1 MLQVYESLEKE
12 MDDIVMQAAE
22 QEEGADC
29 RVDEAERVLFSYGY
43 GANVPVTAKRRMKQ
57 SVQLARRILNLEKI
71 NSSHCK
77 EKEAL
82 KEEIREMRKK
92 LDAKEKLLL
101 EANQPMSYMLEGM
114 KRRDDDIGRLQEESE
129 KMGKKMVKLEKE
141 NGHLIDA
148 KRQLSLD
155 LDKLLSHREELEIIK
170 GVLMKM
176 SKGAELTDDNRKLGR
191 SLPQVNSRGE
201 INEGKLNDP
210 SPVVFTRDEPP
221 PLNKHKYNKFKTLQ
235 QS

>member
-1 MLQVYESLEKE
+1 M
-12 MDDIVMQAAE
+12 MQAAE
-22 QEEGADC
+22 QEEGSDC

-77 EKEAL
+77 EKEEL
-82 KEEIREMRKK
+82 KEEVTRMRKK
-92 LDAKEKLLL
+92 LETKEKLLF

-114 KRRDDDIGRLQEESE
+114 KRRDANIEKLQMEAE
-129 KMGKKMVKLEKE
+129 KMREKMSKLKKE
-141 NGHLIDA
+141 NGHLIES
-148 KRQLSLD
+148 KTQLSFD

-176 SKGAELTDDNRKLGR
+176 SKGIDLTADNKKLGR

-210 SPVVFTRDEPP
+210 SPVVFTRDEPSSV
-221 PLNKHKYNKFKTLQ
+221 NKYKYNKFKKLHL
-235 QS
+235 S